1 MTASNDAIT
10 ERLSRA
16 LNAVKGLD
24 ALGLKINDMQLGNA
38 RPRIQI
44 ERPPKHLAPKGAE
57 AITTRCLGGDP
68 QRILAAI
75 YKGCLVEWR
84 A

>member
-1 MTASNDAIT
+1 MTRSNEVIS
-10 ERLSRA
+10 ERLSKA

-44 ERPPKHLAPKGAE
+44 ERPPQHLAPKGAE
-57 AITTRCLGGDP
+57 AITPRCLGGDP
-68 QRILAAI
+68 QRILAAV
-75 YKGCLVEWR
+75 YKGCLVEWS